1 MARSGLTKAQVRAV
15 RERMLADGKYPS
27 VDAVRHALGDS
38 GSKSTIHKYLREL
51 RDEEPDAGTQRG
63 DTEDALRAAVEQ
75 LAERLH
81 ANADARIKA
90 RVAAL
95 QAAHDQVVSEK
106 EAELAALR
114 ATVAGLTAQV
124 AALQATRGWPDG
136 AAAGSADDIDGA
148 AGFPRRWR
156 TPRPGQPQAGFGR
169 FDSGLLC
176 SRSGQGAGSPFDM
189 IRTVARS

>member
-15 RERMLADGKYPS
+15 RDRMLADGKYPS

-38 GSKSTIHKYLREL
+38 GSKSTIHKYRREL
-51 RDEEPDAGTQRG
+51 RDEDPDVGMQRD
-63 DTEDALRAAVEQ
+63 DTEEALHAAVAQ

-95 QAAHDQVVSEK
+95 QAAHDDALRAK

-114 ATVAGLTAQV
+114 ATVTALTARVALLEARRGAGDHDDDMDDEGAGL
-124 AALQATRGWPDG
+124 
-136 AAAGSADDIDGA
+136 
-148 AGFPRRWR
+148 PRSWR
-156 TPRPGQPQAGFGR
+156 TPRPDQAHAGFGR
-169 FDSGLLC
+169 FDSGLLS
-176 SRSGQGAGSPFDM
+176 SRSGPGASSPFDL

>member
-1 MARSGLTKAQVRAV
+1 MARSGLTKAQVRSV
-15 RERMLADGKYPS
+15 RDRMLADGKYPS

-38 GSKSTIHKYLREL
+38 GSKSTIHKYLKEL
-51 RDEEPDAGTQRG
+51 RDEDPDVGMQRD
-63 DTEDALRAAVEQ
+63 DTEEALRTVVGQ

-95 QAAHDQVVSEK
+95 QAAHEQVVQEK

-114 ATVAGLTAQV
+114 ATVATLTARM
-124 AALQATRGWPDG
+124 ALLEARHG
-136 AAAGSADDIDGA
+136 ADDADDDALAGA
-148 AGFPRRWR
+148 PRGWR
-156 TPRPGQPQAGFGR
+156 TPRPGQAHAGFGR
-169 FDSGLLC
+169 FDSSLLS
-176 SRSGQGAGSPFDM
+176 SRSGPGAGSPFDM